1 MISNLIWQKV
11 KIYLLALLLLHT
23 NLPALCTE
31 VVNEIPLISLKA
43 KDESFKYIIEKIAKV
58 CGYQFLIA
66 EDLGNIPITIQL
78 NNVSLEG
85 SLRRLLRD
93 LNYTIVWDESLKR
106 ISISIYGQSVNKW
119 VTIGASP
126 GVRLQSTKDSN
137 FSLSG
142 QKTEFNQATSTTG
155 KSPGPVSQPTTDS
168 KSESSDAKPKT
179 APDSDLSLSGE
190 KTEFDQASSTIGK

>member
-43 KDESFKYIIEKIAKV
+43 KNESFKYIIEKIAKV
-58 CGYQFLIA
+58 CGYQFFIA